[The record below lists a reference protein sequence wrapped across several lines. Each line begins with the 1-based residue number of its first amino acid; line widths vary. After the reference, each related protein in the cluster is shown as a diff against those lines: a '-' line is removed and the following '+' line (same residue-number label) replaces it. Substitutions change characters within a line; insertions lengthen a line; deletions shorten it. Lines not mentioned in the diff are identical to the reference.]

1 MLFLFYFY
9 AVFVVLL
16 LESKNKIVCIYDI
29 GYRVNIQILN
39 PPPVVRYVLTN
50 VWIGGMRLSLIQIPV
65 V

>member
-1 MLFLFYFY
+1 MM
-9 AVFVVLL
+9 LL
-16 LESKNKIVCIYDI
+16 LESKNKIYSIYDI

-50 VWIGGMRLSLIQIPV
+50 VWIGGMRPSLIQIPV